1 MKRKTN
7 LFYTTGPDSK
17 FITFSNYTESL
28 TGNFLST
35 DTKLYPSRFI
45 AVYIKGLNKDTKPAL
60 IKYLAAYYESKL
72 AVIRDH
78 FVNNR
83 GDVETSVTPLNYLLD
98 AMMRIRGFIKK
109 DDGSYE
115 IDYVHSINNSN
126 NISDDESETSP
137 VVEFRYISD
146 ITEQDYNGTYADT
159 ICCIDLNDY
168 VKVVIDK
175 TCINT
180 DTDDNIVTFERP
192 DTLYGWDDIPEEYA
206 DVTTIPDSIGGLDL
220 DELLSVVLV
229 EEDDS
234 SDDVLSSDS
243 DSSSS
248 SSSDSDSEE
257 PAVPTYKCKITDT
270 EGEQGFDD
278 ESLSLTVIGDEVN
291 IEIEDTESSKEI
303 TITITNI
310 RMGNNSFEQWV
321 NKDAIV
327 NAPRQSLYPVQE
339 SEEATFNRAN
349 EYYIYEKEND
359 SYVQTNQKIKIIKS
373 PFSQQ
378 LIEPITPG
386 NPSVRPIFGGNN
398 TDTNDVNENAVI
410 NNEDSFDSSDNS
422 SSDSSYV
429 PEDEKKLVIRYKINT
444 GRNTINMDDTISD
457 EAISGTIKEII
468 ASLLDK
474 SADELTKQDI
484 ITGLDEILHSQS
496 DEQNLAIQN
505 YVNAIIEEGYNTVVF
520 YITNENDIV
529 KDSIIYVYDGAS
541 IMSLD
546 LDENNEYHIT
556 PEVKKLLLK
565 RLSPLEYDE
574 LEFNCIIPL
583 YDIVNINYKSNFNT
597 ISKIVQNTEGEIDLT
612 PGVNNSM
619 YINNVPLGMWFYTSG
634 SVNEDD
640 STSIK
645 ICYDPESGFAQ
656 SWSLTISSQF
666 KPFPYSNKMSSDML
680 TNSNTNAYSTF
691 AQVLT
696 SQAAMVEKFIEL
708 QKEIAEIHDH
718 ISNMNSQLS
727 NIGTSYNIDNIHR
740 EFNNFEIEMNSKFTS
755 LKEDVLSQIS
765 YLKWHT
771 TV

>member
-45 AVYIKGLNKDTKPAL
+45 AVYIKGLNKDTKSAL

-98 AMMRIRGFIKK
+98 ALMRIRGFVKK
-109 DDGSYE
+109 DNGSYE

-229 EEDDS
+229 EEEDS
-234 SDDVLSSDS
+234 SDDILSSDS

-248 SSSDSDSEE
+248 SSSD
-257 PAVPTYKCKITDT
+257 
-270 EGEQGFDD
+270 
-278 ESLSLTVIGDEVN
+278 
-291 IEIEDTESSKEI
+291 
-303 TITITNI
+303 
-310 RMGNNSFEQWV
+310 
-321 NKDAIV
+321 
-327 NAPRQSLYPVQE
+327 
-339 SEEATFNRAN
+339 
-349 EYYIYEKEND
+349 
-359 SYVQTNQKIKIIKS
+359 
-373 PFSQQ
+373 
-378 LIEPITPG
+378 
-386 NPSVRPIFGGNN
+386 
-398 TDTNDVNENAVI
+398 
-410 NNEDSFDSSDNS
+410 S

-429 PEDEKKLVIRYKINT
+429 PEDEKKLVIKYKINI
-444 GRNTINMDDTISD
+444 GRNTINIDDTISD

-468 ASLLDK
+468 STLLDK

-541 IMSLD
+541 ITSLD

-556 PEVKKLLLK
+556 PEIKKLLLK

-574 LEFNCIIPL
+574 LEFNCVIPL

-612 PGVNNSM
+612 PDVNNSM
-619 YINNVPLGMWFYTSG
+619 YINNVPLGMWLYTSG
-634 SVNEDD
+634 NVNDD
-640 STSIK
+640 NSTSIK

-666 KPFPYSNKMSSDML
+666 KPFPYSSKMPSDML

-740 EFNNFEIEMNSKFTS
+740 EFNNFEIEMNNKFTS
-755 LKEDVLSQIS
+755 LKEDVLGQIS